1 VVLREP
7 RFCLPVILEA
17 STALGVPLLTST
29 VILQG
34 AYLPVD
40 CLTCWQ
46 THRLTNLPVDRWICR
61 KSYM

>member
-1 VVLREP
+1 
-7 RFCLPVILEA
+7 VILEA

-40 CLTCWQ
+40 CLTCWK
-46 THRLTNLPVDRWICR
+46 TYLSTNLHV
-61 KSYM
+61 